1 MPRRRVS
8 LLHSISSS
16 RRWSRLSTRQCTFL
30 PSPSR
35 FALTNLVTLYS
46 PLLREAEKL
55 YKLLAPAGDIHRGR
69 DIEKL
74 KALTLQAETLM
85 RTLPSTATQGCEPD
99 MDIALKGIVTEKK
112 MPAKL
117 PKPSLNTVDDWMD
130 GEDVEVREELE
141 G

>member
-1 MPRRRVS
+1 MVD
-8 LLHSISSS
+8 
-16 RRWSRLSTRQCTFL
+16 
-30 PSPSR
+30 
-35 FALTNLVTLYS
+35 LYS

-55 YKLLAPAGDIHRGR
+55 HKLLAPTGDIHRGR
-69 DIEKL
+69 DTDKL
-74 KALTLQAETLM
+74 KALALQAETLM

-99 MDIALKGIVTEKK
+99 MNIALKGIVTEKK
-112 MPAKL
+112 RPAKL